1 MSAQFW
7 VFLAL
12 DSWWLNFM
20 TDFFFLRYCYSDLSE
35 IHVHPFDDKSFVK
48 FIIHI
53 DSFPIQSSIQLMF
66 INLIMLCKKVSDI
79 WQYITVR
86 TAAGSMGARAV
97 QIVQNVQNVQN
108 VQIVHP
114 KPNSPSLN
122 FWMIKTA
129 QSNFKLLFFCIV
141 LTLWHKVTPKT
152 NGHQRSTSNYN
163 FVIATADDFKMKKSI
178 LISYYCLLLRHD
190 WAWILGEK
198 EIFFFFALQHCC
210 WIVGQPSFFYSV
222 YP

>member
-97 QIVQNVQNVQN
+97 QFF
-108 VQIVHP
+108 
-114 KPNSPSLN
+114 
-122 FWMIKTA
+122 FWT
-129 QSNFKLLFFCIV
+129 SFFC
-141 LTLWHKVTPKT
+141 PNCPSKT
-152 NGHQRSTSNYN
+152 KFSFPQLLNDKNST
-163 FVIATADDFKMKKSI
+163 K
-178 LISYYCLLLRHD
+178 
-190 WAWILGEK
+190 
-198 EIFFFFALQHCC
+198 
-210 WIVGQPSFFYSV
+210 
-222 YP
+222 